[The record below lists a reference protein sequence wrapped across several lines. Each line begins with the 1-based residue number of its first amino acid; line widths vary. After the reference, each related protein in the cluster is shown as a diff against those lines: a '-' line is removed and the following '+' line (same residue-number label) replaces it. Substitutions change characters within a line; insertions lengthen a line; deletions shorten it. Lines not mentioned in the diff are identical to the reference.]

1 MFLNFICFA
10 NADVILEMTSANTSF
25 LEEQAN
31 LGLAPFL
38 KLPLQLA
45 AVSCV
50 FFFN

>member
-31 LGLAPFL
+31 LGLAPFFKITITVGCSL
-38 KLPLQLA
+38 
-45 AVSCV
+45 VC
-50 FFFN
+50 FFF